1 MAIIEIKNLHFSY
14 EEGSSVLNG
23 IDLQVQE
30 GQFVVLAGPSG
41 CGKST
46 LLKLLKPELAPE
58 GQLEGEILYNE
69 VAITAHAANVTA
81 AEIGFV
87 MQNPDSQIVTDK
99 VWHELAFGLEN
110 IGLDSQTIRRRVAEM
125 ANYFGI
131 HKWFHDSTVQLS
143 GGQKQLL
150 NLASVLVMQPK
161 VLLLDEP
168 TAQLDPIAA
177 AEFMHTLRKL
187 HQELGLTIIM
197 IEHRLEEVLAIADQ
211 VVLLDNGRILYDG
224 LPVNLPKY
232 LPKSHPMQKAL
243 PTPTK
248 VFLEMDVDNVPLTVR
263 QGQQLLKEKIQNRST
278 LKDTEYVKS
287 ECVLQAENVSFRYK
301 KDGRMILNNFSYL
314 LYKGEIASIVG
325 GNGSGKTTAMQ
336 VLAGLYEAQKGE
348 VRLYGKRLKKYKRE
362 ALYQQIFAVMPQ
374 DPKLLFVE
382 KTVQGELEEMAKQFQ
397 ISDERITAIVQE
409 LQLQHLLE
417 RHPYDLSGGEQQ
429 KVAFAK
435 MLLRNPQ
442 ILLLDEPTKGLDAHA
457 KEQLG
462 KRLKKLQATGMT
474 ILIVT
479 HDLEFAATYS
489 NRCSMF
495 FDGGIV
501 SEGTPRTFFSG
512 NHFYTTAAYR
522 MSRQVIENAILWEDV
537 VKVCK
542 QISD

>member
-1 MAIIEIKNLHFSY
+1 MAIIEIKGLHFSY

-23 IDLQVQE
+23 INLQVEE
-30 GQFVVLAGPSG
+30 GQFVVLAGQSG

-58 GQLEGEILYNE
+58 GLIRGDIYYND
-69 VAITAHAANVTA
+69 VAMTAHPSKTTA

-110 IGLDSQTIRRRVAEM
+110 IGLDTQTIRRRVAEM

-131 HKWFHDSTVQLS
+131 HKWFHENTVQLS

-177 AEFMHTLRKL
+177 SEFIHTLRTL

-211 VVLLDNGRILYDG
+211 VVLLDDGRIIYDG
-224 LPVNLPKY
+224 LPEQLPLH
-232 LPKSHPMQKAL
+232 LPKSHPMRKAL

-248 VFLEMDVDNVPLTVR
+248 IFLEMDVDNVPLTVR
-263 QGQQLLKEKIQNRST
+263 QGQQLLKGKVKQYSV
-278 LKDTEYVKS
+278 LKETEYVTS
-287 ECVLQAENVSFRYK
+287 DCVLQAKNVFFRYEK
-301 KDGRMILNNFSYL
+301 AGKAILHNFSYQL
-314 LYKGEIASIVG
+314 HKGEIASIVG

-336 VLAGLYEAQKGE
+336 VLAGLFEAQKGE
-348 VRLYGKRLKKYKRE
+348 ILLYDKRLKKYKSDT
-362 ALYQQIFAVMPQ
+362 LYQQIFAVMPQ

-382 KTVQGELEEMAKQFQ
+382 KTVQVELEEMAQQFK
-397 ISDERITAIVQE
+397 IPAERIATIIDE
-409 LQLQHLLE
+409 LQLQHLLD

-429 KVAFAK
+429 TVAFAK
-435 MLLRNPQ
+435 MLLRAPQ

-457 KEQLG
+457 KERLG
-462 KRLKKLQATGMT
+462 QRLRKLQATGMT
-474 ILIVT
+474 ILVVT
-479 HDLEFAATYS
+479 HDLEFVAKYS
-489 NRCSMF
+489 DRCSMF

-501 SEGTPRTFFSG
+501 SEGTPRAFFSG

-522 MSRQVIENAILWEDV
+522 MSRQLIENAILWEDV

-542 QISD
+542 QIND

>member
-1 MAIIEIKNLHFSY
+1 MASIELKQLYFSY
-14 EEGSSVLNG
+14 EESSTVLKG
-23 IDLQVQE
+23 INLKIEE
-30 GQFVVLAGPSG
+30 GQLVVLAGQSG

-58 GQLEGEILYNE
+58 GYMQGEILYNE
-69 VAITAHAANVTA
+69 RSIKAYSSKTTA

-110 IGLDSQTIRRRVAEM
+110 IGLNTQMIRKRVAEM

-177 AEFMHTLRKL
+177 AEFMNTLRAL

-197 IEHRLEEVLAIADQ
+197 IEHRLEEVLAIADK
-211 VVLLDNGRILYDG
+211 VVLLENGQIIYDDVPED
-224 LPVNLPKY
+224 LPRY
-232 LPKSHPMQKAL
+232 LSKSHPLRKAL

-248 VFLEMDVDNVPLTVR
+248 VFLEMEEDNVPLTVR
-263 QGQQLLKEKIQNRST
+263 QGQQLLKARVKHFPT
-278 LKDTEYVKS
+278 LDDVAGEAN
-287 ECVLQAENVSFRYK
+287 ECVLQAKDVTFRYE
-301 KDGRMILNNFSYL
+301 KDGKTILKNFSYKL
-314 LYKGEIASIVG
+314 HKGEMATIIG
-325 GNGSGKTTAMQ
+325 GNGTGKTTALQ
-336 VLAGLYEAQKGE
+336 VLTGLFEAQQGE

-382 KTVQGELEEMAKQFQ
+382 KTVQNELVEMAKQFN
-397 ISDERITAIVQE
+397 ISEERIDTIIDE
-409 LQLQHLLE
+409 LQLEHLLE

-429 KVAFAK
+429 KVAFGK
-435 MLLRNPQ
+435 MLLRDPQ

-462 KRLKKLQATGMT
+462 ERLKGLQATGMT

-479 HDLEFAATYS
+479 HDLEFAAQYS
-489 NRCSMF
+489 DRCAMF

-501 SEGTPRTFFSG
+501 SEGTPRAFFSG

-542 QISD
+542 QIND